1 MKRPLHF
8 AWARAILVLA
18 MAGIGGLVGVYGIH
32 SRPDHLRTN
41 ISSGRNGDMSPD
53 DSIVL
58 NCPAPMM
65 PAIDDGTIKA
75 NPGINAKIAG
85 QDAHQEL
92 GITPQRSGRPEAA
105 QQCEVII
112 YPRNPHDAGSD
123 YRGIDASNSETSP
136 PQAHAEDCSLFVRIE
151 PAYASQQPKI
161 REGKYIDVN
170 LSTQSMSIF
179 EDGKLLDSYLVS
191 TGKMGK
197 ETPKGTHAIANK
209 SPRAWS
215 KKYQVYLPYWM
226 AIMPSGVFGIH
237 ELPECPDGCKEGAD
251 ELGVAVSHGCVRLGI
266 GAAERVY
273 NWAEIGTPV
282 VVY

>member
-1 MKRPLHF
+1 
-8 AWARAILVLA
+8 
-18 MAGIGGLVGVYGIH
+18 
-32 SRPDHLRTN
+32 
-41 ISSGRNGDMSPD
+41 MSPG

-58 NCPAPMM
+58 NCPAPAT
-65 PAIDDGTIKA
+65 PAIDDGRIRAT
-75 NPGINAKIAG
+75 PGINAKPAG
-85 QDAHQEL
+85 QDAHQEP
-92 GITPQRSGRPEAA
+92 GITPQRFLKREEA
-105 QQCEVII
+105 QQCEMII
-112 YPRNPHDAGSD
+112 FPRCPHDAGSD
-123 YRGIDASNSETSP
+123 YRGIDASNGETSP
-136 PQAHAEDCSLFVRIE
+136 PQPLAWDQDHTFLVRIE
-151 PAYASQQPKI
+151 PAQASLQPKI

-197 ETPKGTHAIANK
+197 ETPRGTHAIANK

-273 NWAEIGTPV
+273 NWAEVGTPV

>member
-1 MKRPLHF
+1 
-8 AWARAILVLA
+8 
-18 MAGIGGLVGVYGIH
+18 
-32 SRPDHLRTN
+32 
-41 ISSGRNGDMSPD
+41 
-53 DSIVL
+53 
-58 NCPAPMM
+58 M
-65 PAIDDGTIKA
+65 PVIDDGRIKA
-75 NPGINAKIAG
+75 NPGIDAKIAG
-85 QDAHQEL
+85 QDAHQEP
-92 GITPQRSGRPEAA
+92 GITPQRFGKPAAA
-105 QQCEVII
+105 QPCEVII
-112 YPRNPHDAGSD
+112 FPRCPQ
-123 YRGIDASNSETSP
+123 DASNDYGGIDSSNGETSP

-197 ETPKGTHAIANK
+197 ETPRGTHAIANK
-209 SPRAWS
+209 SPRVWS
-215 KKYQVYLPYWM
+215 KKYGVYLPYWM
-226 AIMPSGVFGIH
+226 AIMPNGVFGIH
-237 ELPECPDGCKEGAD
+237 ELPECPDGEKEGAN